1 MSEWEPLYIMHRI
14 ITGSCKF
21 SVKFKKHKMTFP
33 IQDTHLR
40 TVHMMNGRRGLHHMV
55 VGFTITCAISAYCEF
70 ESRWWWGVLDATL
83 CDRVCQWLVTGRWF
97 SPVSSTNKTDQHDI
111 AELLL
116 KVALNT
122 ITLTPI
128 PERLLQ
134 FRLCSISTSLILWM

>member
-33 IQDTHLR
+33 IQYSPHDEWF
-40 TVHMMNGRRGLHHMV
+40 GSRRSLHHMV
-55 VGFTITCAISAYCEF
+55 VGFSITCVISAYCEF
-70 ESRWWWGVLDATL
+70 ESRWWWDVLDTTL
-83 CDRVCQWLVTGRWF
+83 CDKVCQWLVTGRWF
-97 SPVSSTNKTDQHDI
+97 SPVSSTNKTDHHDI
-111 AELLL
+111 AEILL

-128 PERLLQ
+128 PERVLQ